1 MKPAPLPRLRLAEVY
16 AYPADAIRRVNPMT
30 TKASA
35 RQAIPPSRN
44 ARGVEP
50 PLVAAT
56 PETLSS
62 IAMPGASTGTE
73 IAMASGSRS
82 VPRASSLPVATP
94 SSERVSAMEDV
105 PFTAA
110 GEAQPAL
117 RPVLGRARSPAVG
130 GQPAS
135 GVLLGH
141 QEGLVVQD
149 VVEGKR
155 HAVALVQPRQEGLVH
170 RMGAG

>member
-1 MKPAPLPRLRLAEVY
+1 
-16 AYPADAIRRVNPMT
+16 MT

-35 RQAIPPSRN
+35 RQAMPPSRN

-62 IAMPGASTGTE
+62 IAMPGASTDTE

-82 VPRASSLPVATP
+82 VPRASWLPVATP
-94 SSERVSAMEDV
+94 DSERVWAMGRV

-110 GEAQPAL
+110 GVWAGRPA
-117 RPVLGRARSPAVG
+117 GYGSGAVTCRKATSDIG
-130 GQPAS
+130 E
-135 GVLLGH
+135 LLGH
-141 QEGLVVQD
+141 EDGLVVQD
-149 VVEGKR
+149 V
-155 HAVALVQPRQEGLVH
+155 
-170 RMGAG
+170 

>member
-62 IAMPGASTGTE
+62 IAMPGASRDTE

-82 VPRASSLPVATP
+82 VPRGSSLPVATP
-94 SSERVSAMEDV
+94 SSERVSAMGDV
-105 PFTAA
+105 PFKAA
-110 GEAQPAL
+110 GGLSRHCAKFWVGRGHQP
-117 RPVLGRARSPAVG
+117 SG
-130 GQPAS
+130 GPLAS

-141 QEGLVVQD
+141 QYGLVVQD
-149 VVEGKR
+149 AVLEGHLPSLVELEVLA
-155 HAVALVQPRQEGLVH
+155 H
-170 RMGAG
+170 